1 MSGKRIHLGQRLLF
15 LLLAAVVVGQVAFVL
30 WGGPQRSLAIS
41 RLELTLPVQGGPEEG
56 PEFDDG
62 LLAEPAPLKETPALE
77 EGELAPGAEAVAP
90 GGPSLGSI
98 PVAFGENAPG
108 DVPARA
114 GLPRPGGPGQAGGE
128 QSGPGGGG
136 RPRANDAYRRALLT
150 VYYLE
155 REGGDLALTRA
166 QARHL
171 LDLVRRM
178 EDIKGAVPE
187 ARLLLLDTLTPEQ
200 LESMRARHSA
210 TRSQDG
216 PLPPQELDKDAQRAL
231 DKLGK

>member
-1 MSGKRIHLGQRLLF
+1 VSGKRIHLGQRLLF
-15 LLLAAVVVGQVAFVL
+15 LLLVAVVVGQVAFLL
-30 WGGPQRSLAIS
+30 WGRPQRSLAVS
-41 RLELTLPVQGGPEEG
+41 RLELTLPVQGGAEEG

-62 LLAEPAPLKETPALE
+62 LLAEPVALQETPALAE
-77 EGELAPGAEAVAP
+77 DELAPGAEAVTP

-114 GLPRPGGPGQAGGE
+114 GLPRPGGPGQAGSVP
-128 QSGPGGGG
+128 SGPGGGN
-136 RPRANDAYRRALLT
+136 RPKGNDAYRRALLT
-150 VYYLE
+150 IYYLE
-155 REGGDLALTRA
+155 QEGGDLALTRA

-210 TRSQDG
+210 TRSKDR
-216 PLPPQELDKDAQRAL
+216 PPPPQELDKDAQRAL
-231 DKLGK
+231 DRLGK